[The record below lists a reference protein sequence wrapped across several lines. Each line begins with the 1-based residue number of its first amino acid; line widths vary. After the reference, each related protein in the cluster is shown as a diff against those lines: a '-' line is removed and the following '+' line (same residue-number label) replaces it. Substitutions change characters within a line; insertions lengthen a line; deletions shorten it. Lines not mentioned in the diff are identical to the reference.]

1 MLLSTVRGK
10 GEDEIKQK
18 DWKMDEESWI
28 PISMYNEN
36 RREEKFERTSKSTC
50 LVKPAPATVKFHG
63 DL

>member
-1 MLLSTVRGK
+1 MLLIVAREKTKLNKKIGK
-10 GEDEIKQK
+10 C
-18 DWKMDEESWI
+18 EENWI